1 MAACSA
7 AQHQTLRVPARPCVV
22 RCGVVCFILTQ
33 GKAELHD
40 ASLSGDL
47 DTVKRL
53 LEASPEKINARGS
66 KNVSLLT
73 MVLIHNTIT
82 STIIIS

>member
-1 MAACSA
+1 MVACSA
-7 AQHQTLRVPARPCVV
+7 AQHQTLRVPARLCVV
-22 RCGVVCFILTQ
+22 RRGVACFLLTQ

-73 MVLIHNTIT
+73 TVFINII
-82 STIIIS
+82 STIILS